1 MKIDKDL
8 FVFFLSDEPPSQ
20 LHSVFSH
27 HLNVQGVE
35 VDFRRMSETFR
46 VVLWV
51 LGHQRDHRWVDHW
64 VLEEEQKENC
74 RDDAD
79 DEC

>member
-46 VVLWV
+46 VAL
-51 LGHQRDHRWVDHW
+51 
-64 VLEEEQKENC
+64 
-74 RDDAD
+74 
-79 DEC
+79 

>member
-8 FVFFLSDEPPSQ
+8 FFFLFSDEPPSQ

-35 VDFRRMSETFR
+35 VDFRGVPETFR
-46 VVLWV
+46 VAL
-51 LGHQRDHRWVDHW
+51 
-64 VLEEEQKENC
+64 
-74 RDDAD
+74 
-79 DEC
+79 